1 MLFTKKEKIKA
12 YLTTKQVRTTFDD
25 ILQNWIDKQ
34 FEAKLFAMG
43 LTKIDVH
50 IDWFEDYKCVSV
62 QARKGKYF
70 VELQVH
76 PNEFTVGYDDDEA
89 DDDTD
94 YRLISL
100 EYFYNTVEQ
109 IIVAL

>member
-12 YLTTKQVRTTFDD
+12 YLTTKQERSIFDN

-34 FEAKLFAMG
+34 FEEKLLAMG

-62 QARKGKYF
+62 QAVK
-70 VELQVH
+70 VSIL
-76 PNEFTVGYDDDEA
+76 
-89 DDDTD
+89 
-94 YRLISL
+94 
-100 EYFYNTVEQ
+100 
-109 IIVAL
+109 